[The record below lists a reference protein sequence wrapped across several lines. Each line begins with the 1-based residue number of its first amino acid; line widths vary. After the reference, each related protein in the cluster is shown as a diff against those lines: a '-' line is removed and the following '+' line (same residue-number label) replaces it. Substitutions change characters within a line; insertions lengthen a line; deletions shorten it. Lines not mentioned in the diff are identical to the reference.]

1 MIREQLKLENQLCFP
16 VYAASRLITRIYQPY
31 LDEIG
36 ITYPQYLVLLV
47 LWEKDEVTVNEI
59 SRKLILNTN
68 TTTPLLKRLETL
80 GLVTRRRSG
89 EDERKVIIA
98 LTSKGRKLQSRAAGI
113 PGKLSEGLAAGSM
126 SITDLIDL
134 KDKLHM
140 IIDYLG
146 KEPVKR

>member
-16 VYAASRLITRIYQPY
+16 VYAASRLITRIYQPF

-59 SRKLILNTN
+59 SGKLILNTN
-68 TTTPLLKRLETL
+68 TTTPLLKRLEAQ
-80 GLVTRRRSG
+80 GLITRRRSG

-98 LTSKGRKLQSRAAGI
+98 LTPKGRKLQSRAAEI
-113 PGKLSEGLAAGSM
+113 PGKLSEGLSQGSM
-126 SITDLIDL
+126 DVNELIDL
-134 KDKLHM
+134 KGRLHK
-140 IIDYLG
+140 IIDYLTAKSG
-146 KEPVKR
+146 

>member
-47 LWEKDEVTVNEI
+47 LWENDEVTVNEI

-68 TTTPLLKRLETL
+68 TMTPLLKRLEAQ
-80 GLVTRRRSG
+80 GLITRRRSG
-89 EDERKVIIA
+89 KDERKVIIA
-98 LTSKGRKLQSRAAGI
+98 LTAKGKKLQPRAAEI
-113 PGKLSEGLAAGSM
+113 PGKLSEGLSRGSM
-126 SITDLIDL
+126 NVNELIDL
-134 KDKLHM
+134 KGRLHK
-140 IIDYLG
+140 IIDYLTAKSG
-146 KEPVKR
+146 

>member
-59 SRKLILNTN
+59 SRKLFLNTN
-68 TTTPLLKRLETL
+68 TTTPLLKRLEAQ
-80 GLVTRRRSG
+80 GLITRQRSG

-98 LTSKGRKLQSRAAGI
+98 LTPKGKKLQSRAAGI
-113 PGKLSEGLAAGSM
+113 PAKLSEGLAGGSM
-126 SITDLIDL
+126 GVNELTDLKGRL
-134 KDKLHM
+134 NK
-140 IIDYLG
+140 IIDYLTD
-146 KEPVKR
+146 KTD

>member
-16 VYAASRLITRIYQPY
+16 VYAASRLIIRIYQPY

-59 SRKLILNTN
+59 SLKLFLNTN
-68 TTTPLLKRLETL
+68 TTTPLLKRLEAQ
-80 GLVTRRRSG
+80 GLITRRRSG

-98 LTSKGRKLQSRAAGI
+98 LTAKGKKLQSRAAGI
-113 PGKLSEGLAAGSM
+113 PGKLSEGLSAGS
-126 SITDLIDL
+126 IGINELTDL
-134 KDKLHM
+134 KGKLNK
-140 IIDYLG
+140 IIDFLTDRPG
-146 KEPVKR
+146 

>member
-16 VYAASRLITRIYQPY
+16 VYAASRLITRIYQTY

-47 LWEKDEVTVNEI
+47 LWEKDKVTVNEI
-59 SRKLILNTN
+59 SRKLFLNTN
-68 TTTPLLKRLETL
+68 TTTPLLKRLEAQ
-80 GLVTRRRSG
+80 GLITRQRSG

-98 LTSKGRKLQSRAAGI
+98 LTAKGKKLQSRASDI

-126 SITDLIDL
+126 GVSELIDL
-134 KDKLHM
+134 KGKLYK
-140 IIDYLG
+140 IIDFLTERPG
-146 KEPVKR
+146 